1 MKRPMMIVLTCATL
15 VGAAMPAHAGDV
27 HPAKTEAQKRYA
39 AKGEVI
45 ALELVAGKVELR
57 HQAVPEL
64 GWSGMTMFFP
74 VADKAQL
81 ARLKVGDRVAF
92 RFVMTGDGGP
102 LITRI
107 ESAN

>member
-1 MKRPMMIVLTCATL
+1 MKRLMIVLTCAAL
-15 VGAAMPAHAGDV
+15 VAAAMPSYAGDA
-27 HPAKTEAQKRYA
+27 HSAKTEAQQSYA
-39 AKGEVI
+39 VKGEVV
-45 ALELVAGKVELR
+45 ELDQAVGKVKLK

-64 GWSGMTMFFP
+64 GWPGMTMFFP

-92 RFVMTGDGGP
+92 RFVMTHDGGP

-107 ESAN
+107 ESAK